1 MDDIRI
7 ENICKA
13 YGDIEVFRDF
23 SHCFPAGRACC
34 ILGPSG
40 SGKTT
45 LLRMIAG
52 LEMPDRGR
60 ITPRPARI
68 SFVFQE
74 NRLFENLS
82 AEKNVLLTARH
93 GFTRA
98 DACELL
104 KALGLME
111 DAQRHVSDFSGG
123 MQRRTAIAR
132 ALAADYDLLL
142 MDEPMAGL
150 DGASRRQ
157 ALELIR
163 ESSRGRT
170 LICVTHDPADAGI
183 LGADIL
189 ERMPPGSTR

>member
-1 MDDIRI
+1 MEDILI
-7 ENICKA
+7 EGLCKA
-13 YGDIEVFRDF
+13 YDKVEVFRNF
-23 SHCFPAGRACC
+23 SHRFPAGRTCC

-45 LLRMIAG
+45 LLRILAG
-52 LEMPDRGR
+52 LETPDSGCVVAN
-60 ITPRPARI
+60 PERI

-82 AEKNVLLTARH
+82 AEKNILLTARR

-98 DACELL
+98 DAASLL
-104 KALGLME
+104 NALGLME
-111 DAQRHVSDFSGG
+111 DAQRRVSDFSGG

-132 ALAADYDLLL
+132 ALAADYELLL

-150 DGASRRQ
+150 DGKTRRQ

-163 ESSRGRT
+163 ESARGKT
-170 LICVTHDPADAGI
+170 FICVTHDPSDAEI
-183 LGADIL
+183 LGEDVL
-189 ERMPPGSTR
+189 NLVPPKPMR